1 MHETCTILASELMPK
16 AADLIVQK
24 KLHRVFVVDEEER
37 LTGVISRGDIMRAT
51 VNNFRFYVESSSA

>member
-1 MHETCTILASELMPK
+1 MHETYTIQASDLMTTV
-16 AADLIVQK
+16 ADLIVQK

-51 VNNFRFYVESSSA
+51 VNNFRYYVESSTS